1 MSCWQKRVSYAWPD
15 FLQFDG
21 VHVNTVDATL
31 PTAQMLTSGSSRTIA
46 DYVGRKG
53 DYVHRDCVGNIS
65 VSMNKELLEVQYLG
79 S

>member
-21 VHVNTVDATL
+21 VHVNRVDATL

-46 DYVGRKG
+46 